1 LNERPKITLSTAIH
15 REQPVVKLE
24 FSYNRNLIDELKAK
38 THAAWSAN
46 KNCWY
51 IPGSKR
57 VYPHMLRHSFA
68 THQLEKGV
76 EIRYI
81 QAWHGH
87 ESLKTTQRYTH
98 VSEHNF
104 KNFKNPLD
112 ELL

>member
-1 LNERPKITLSTAIH
+1 MNERPKITLSTAIH

-38 THAAWSAN
+38 THAVWSAN
-46 KNCWY
+46 MNCR
-51 IPGSKR
+51 IKKR

-68 THQLEKGV
+68 TPQLEQGV
-76 EIRYI
+76 DIRYI
-81 QAWHGH
+81 QAWLGH